1 MTINKGQDMHASMER
16 LHKVSGNK
24 RKIDIANDLKVSAS
38 TVTNWGSRGVSK
50 EGALDAGLLYGV
62 DANYILTGAK
72 DGYKNQVE
80 ILTGMSSDDHK
91 KSHILKHKD
100 DMPVVEMISVDSYS
114 RLFLEWFDGKG
125 FSEDVD
131 VEKLGWIKRLDGFSA
146 NSFALVVVGHSMM
159 PEFKA
164 GDYACVEPH
173 TDVDGISISDGDFV
187 VAQHKGAKYAVI
199 KKVVLGNSKG
209 DFYLTQLNKD
219 IPSDGAISINDY
231 TLIGI
236 IRNKITSY
244 W

>member
-1 MTINKGQDMHASMER
+1 MDNYVLFTILAIVVIILIYLFNKHYAFGI
-16 LHKVSGNK
+16 V
-24 RKIDIANDLKVSAS
+24 
-38 TVTNWGSRGVSK
+38 
-50 EGALDAGLLYGV
+50 EG
-62 DANYILTGAK
+62 
-72 DGYKNQVE
+72 
-80 ILTGMSSDDHK
+80 
-91 KSHILKHKD
+91 
-100 DMPVVEMISVDSYS
+100 
-114 RLFLEWFDGKG
+114 F
-125 FSEDVD
+125 
-131 VEKLGWIKRLDGFSA
+131 
-146 NSFALVVVGHSMM
+146 SMM

-219 IPSDGAISINDY
+219 IPSDGAISVNDY